1 MNPTEQHERQTAVTR
16 LDKRIDDL
24 AAAVDEEVAERLTQL
39 RTLITRLTATDR
51 AERLVEEQ
59 ASRRLLAELAESNT
73 RNAANIIAVNYYLS
87 QLVAMGFV
95 ERLRW
100 LLLGRLPEHFL
111 DFATDPESVLFPD
124 PNDAEKLTS

>member
-1 MNPTEQHERQTAVTR
+1 MNPTEQHERQTAVIR

-24 AAAVDEEVAERLTQL
+24 AAAVDDEVAERLTQL

-59 ASRRLLAELAESNT
+59 ATRRLLAELAESNT
-73 RNAANIIAVNYYLS
+73 RNAANIVAVNYYLS
-87 QLVAMGFV
+87 QLVAMSFV

-100 LLLGRLPEHFL
+100 FLLGRLPKQFL

-124 PNDAEKLTS
+124 PADAEKPTS